1 MKLDADRIP
10 EEVVERARQ
19 GETAARDALVA
30 RYYPALFSFA
40 RKLTGR
46 VETALDVTQETFLR
60 AFSRMEQQDPAYS
73 FGSWLFKIA
82 ANHLHDL
89 RRRSR
94 RPEPPPSDAPEGPGA
109 ESILE
114 RAEDL
119 ERVRRALDGLP
130 AELRIVLVLHLQ
142 EEMPVREIA
151 FVLDQTENAVR
162 MKIYRALQKVRARV
176 REDHP

>member
-1 MKLDADRIP
+1 MKLEAGRVP

-19 GETAARDALVA
+19 GDAAARDALVA
-30 RYYPALFSFA
+30 RYYPALYSFT

-46 VETALDVTQETFLR
+46 DETALDATQETFLR
-60 AFSRMEQQDPAYS
+60 AFSRMDQQDPAYS

-82 ANHLHDL
+82 ANHVHDL
-89 RRRSR
+89 RRRSK
-94 RPEPPPSDAPEGPGA
+94 RPDPPPADAPDAGGA

-130 AELRIVLVLHLQ
+130 SDLRIALVLHLQ
-142 EEMPVREIA
+142 EELPVREIA

-162 MKIYRALQKVRARV
+162 MKIYRALQRVRAHI
-176 REDHP
+176 REDRP